1 MHDTCIVYLEI
12 TISFL
17 ILCEG
22 ETKTLEILTPVII
35 LFLCLDNLFIQNLFL
50 FRVYSQYPFSKTL
63 KKGFD
68 SSSVIFSSDL

>member
-1 MHDTCIVYLEI
+1 MHDAFIVYLEI

-35 LFLCLDNLFIQNLFL
+35 LFLCLCDACDERGNFDGCRYACFLSIADVGLFY
-50 FRVYSQYPFSKTL
+50 RS
-63 KKGFD
+63 
-68 SSSVIFSSDL
+68 

>member
-1 MHDTCIVYLEI
+1 MHDACIVYLEI

-35 LFLCLDNLFIQNLFL
+35 LFLCLYNLFIQNLFL
-50 FRVYSQYPFSKTL
+50 FRVYMSIPVFKNVE
-63 KKGFD
+63 KRFR
-68 SSSVIFSSDL
+68 